1 MRLLTTALLTTAAL
15 LATASSAVAG
25 DVSASVDGDWRSRV
39 GGVKQTITF
48 DETNGQVFG
57 DAGCNRFTGSFT
69 VNGSR
74 LKIGPLATTLMAC
87 GDAQMKAETT
97 FLKRLQSA
105 TSFMQAGDTLTL
117 TGGGTSL
124 RLRAA

>member
-1 MRLLTTALLTTAAL
+1 MRPFTTTLLTGVAL
-15 LATASSAVAG
+15 LATASPAAAG
-25 DVSASVDGDWRSRV
+25 DVAASIDGDWRSRV
-39 GGVKQTITF
+39 GGVTQTITF
-48 DETNGQVFG
+48 DEANGQVFG

-69 VNGSR
+69 VRGAR
-74 LKIGPLATTLMAC
+74 LTISPLATTLMAC
-87 GDAQMKAETT
+87 GDAQMKAETS

-105 TSFMQAGDTLTL
+105 TGFTQVGDTLTL